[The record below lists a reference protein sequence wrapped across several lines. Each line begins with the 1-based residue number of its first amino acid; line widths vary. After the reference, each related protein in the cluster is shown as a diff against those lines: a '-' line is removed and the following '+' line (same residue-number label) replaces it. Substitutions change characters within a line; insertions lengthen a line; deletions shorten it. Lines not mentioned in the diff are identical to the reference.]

1 MALSTIG
8 TNGISDSAVTAAKTS
23 GVGITMVD
31 QWRLSDHLTGN
42 QNPITSNLERIDT
55 RGFSSALGSGMSESS
70 GVFTFPSTGFYQ
82 VMAGFKFDENG
93 SGDDNEINGA
103 IEYTSDNGSNWY
115 VSVYVTGMTF
125 SSNSTTL
132 QTGAFIYDITDTSN
146 QKIRFSVSNMLS
158 SNRTI
163 GNTNAAET
171 FFTFVRLGDT

>member
-8 TNGISDSAVTAAKTS
+8 TNSLADSAVTVAKTS
-23 GVGITMVD
+23 GVGITMID
-31 QWRLSDHLTGN
+31 QWRLSASLDGN
-42 QNPITSNLERIDT
+42 QNPISSNLERVDT
-55 RGFSSALGSGMSESS
+55 RGFSTEFGSGMSHSS
-70 GVFTFPSTGFYQ
+70 GVFTFPSTGYYQ

-103 IEYTSDNGSNWY
+103 IEHTTDNGSNWY

-163 GNTNAAET
+163 GNSNACET
-171 FFTFVRLGDT
+171 FFTFIRLGDT